1 MEWSSAT
8 DATGASERRGRV
20 VSAPARSVGSM
31 TEKPPLAL
39 DPADPVHAEVLARL
53 ASDHIGWLTTV
64 RADGS
69 PHAVPVWFLWHD
81 GRLLVMS
88 EPRTAKVTNVRRGS
102 PALLHLHTRADGNGV
117 VVLSGPARDQRPHR
131 RRVASRDRR
140 GVHGQVRRGDGGL
153 RHGAGGHRR
162 EVLRRHRARAHR
174 PRWRG
179 EASRPGPARASSSRS
194 RRCCAGRRRGARS
207 MRRAPAARSD
217 SPHAHA

>member
-1 MEWSSAT
+1 MT
-8 DATGASERRGRV
+8 D
-20 VSAPARSVGSM
+20 
-31 TEKPPLAL
+31 KPPVVL

-117 VVLSGPARDQRPHR
+117 VVLSGPAVVSDRTSTQWLPEIGDAYTAKYAEAM
-131 RRVASRDRR
+131 VAY
-140 GVHGQVRRGDGGL
+140 GMGL
-153 RHGAGGHRR
+153 EPIAEKFHVVIELVPTDLQA
-162 EVLRRHRARAHR
+162 
-174 PRWRG
+174 W
-179 EASRPGPARASSSRS
+179 
-194 RRCCAGRRRGARS
+194 
-207 MRRAPAARSD
+207 
-217 SPHAHA
+217 